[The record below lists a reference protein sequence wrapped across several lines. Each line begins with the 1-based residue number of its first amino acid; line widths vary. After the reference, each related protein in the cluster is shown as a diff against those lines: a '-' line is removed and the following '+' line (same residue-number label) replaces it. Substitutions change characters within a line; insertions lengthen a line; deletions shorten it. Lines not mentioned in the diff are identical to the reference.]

1 MSVREKYNRIA
12 RFYDFLKT
20 GDTRRWEKSQREF
33 FRKLQG
39 KVLYVG
45 IGPGPEIAN
54 FPPGLD
60 IVAIDLSEKM
70 MEQSQR
76 RVDAYSGNVRLVN
89 MNVED
94 LGFADGVFDCVLA
107 VCVFCTVEAPVQGLQ
122 EVRRVLKPGGKL
134 LMFEH
139 VLSQNPVYALILKG
153 MNLVTQRLSGTYL
166 DRNTAANVEKAGFRI
181 KSNRNVYL
189 DIVKTIEANP

>member
-1 MSVREKYNRIA
+1 MSVREKYNRIS
-12 RFYDFLKT
+12 RFYEFLKT

-33 FRKLQG
+33 FQKLRG
-39 KVLYVG
+39 KVLYIG

-54 FPPGLD
+54 FPPGLE

-70 MEQSQR
+70 MAQSQR
-76 RVDAYSGNVRLVN
+76 RAEAYSGNIRLAN

-107 VCVFCTVEAPVQGLQ
+107 VCVFCTVEAPVKGLQ
-122 EVRRVLKPGGKL
+122 EVRRVLKPSGKL

-153 MNLVTQRLSGTYL
+153 MNLVTKRLSGTYL
-166 DRNTAANVEKAGFRI
+166 DRNTAANVEKAGFWI
-181 KSNRNVYL
+181 ESNRNVYL